1 MEPLRVGIIGLGNI
15 SGIYF
20 ENLKRY
26 SATEI
31 VAVAD
36 LDAARATATAEKH
49 GIGKALTPE
58 QLVTDADV
66 ELVLNLTIPG
76 AHYSVQKLAVENGK
90 HVYTEKP
97 LTVERDEAAEI
108 LEIAG
113 RNGVRVGGAPDTF
126 LGGAHQACRA
136 AIQEGLIGDVIGSHS
151 FMLCHGHESWH
162 PAPEFYYKKG
172 GGPMFDMGPYYLT
185 ALVNMIGPI
194 RTVSGSARVTFPTR
208 TITSQPL
215 NGTVIN
221 VDVPTHVAGIM
232 EFANG
237 AIGEITTSF
246 DVWHSQVPPI
256 LIYGSE
262 GSLAVPDPNGFGGE
276 PKIRLRGDS
285 EWQPLPVEFGFTGNS
300 RGVGVLDMAVAIR
313 ENRPHRASGAL
324 AFHVLDA
331 MHAFH
336 ESSDQRRHVDL
347 SVGLEKPEIMARDQY
362 SDLI

>member
-1 MEPLRVGIIGLGNI
+1 MQPLRVGIIGLGNI

-20 ENLKRY
+20 ENLKKY
-26 SATEI
+26 AATEI

-36 LDAARATATAEKH
+36 IDADRAASVAEKH
-49 GIGKALTPE
+49 VIAKSLTPQ
-58 QLVTDADV
+58 QLVEDSEV

-97 LTVERDEAAEI
+97 LTAERVEAAEI
-108 LEIAG
+108 LELAAK
-113 RNGVRVGGAPDTF
+113 NGVRVGGAPDTF
-126 LGGAHQACRA
+126 LGGGHQACRE
-136 AIQEGLIGDVIGSHS
+136 AIAQGLIGDVIGSHC

-194 RTVSGSARVTFPTR
+194 RRVTGSTRVTFPTR
-208 TITSQPL
+208 TITSQPKA
-215 NGTVIN
+215 GTV
-221 VDVPTHVAGIM
+221 VEVEVPTHVAGIM
-232 EFANG
+232 DFANG
-237 AIGEITTSF
+237 AVGEITTSF
-246 DVWHSQVPPI
+246 DVWHSMVPPI

-276 PKIRLRGDS
+276 PKIRLRGES
-285 EWQPLPVEFGFTGNS
+285 EWRDLPVEFGFTGNA
-300 RGVGVLDMAVAIR
+300 RGVGVLDMAYAIR
-313 ENRPHRASGAL
+313 NGGDHRASGEL
-324 AFHVLDA
+324 AFHVLDV
-331 MHAFH
+331 MHAIH
-336 ESSDQRRHVDL
+336 ESSDAGRHVDIA
-347 SVGLEKPEIMARDQY
+347 SKPAQPAIMARDQY